1 MLLTSMDIDAA
12 YEADF
17 NHWYDREHLIER
29 VAIDGFLEARRYVAH
44 EASPK
49 YLALYST
56 KTFEVLESDAYRHA
70 LANQTD
76 WSKINIARFRHMIR
90 GVARITASRGQGRG
104 AVLGL
109 LRLRPEPLTG
119 EALRAG
125 LLAQFTPETLDGIVS
140 MHLLEN
146 DPALSRPLTVDPA
159 APNAGDADWFVL
171 IDGTSVDAV
180 RRAMADRFDAAIR
193 VAGATRVGAGIYT
206 LLWDLARAD
215 LAG

>member
-1 MLLTSMDIDAA
+1 MLLTSMDVDAA
-12 YEADF
+12 YEEDF
-17 NHWYDREHLIER
+17 NRWYDREHLIER

-119 EALRAG
+119 DALRAG

-146 DPALSRPLTVDPA
+146 DPALSRPLTA
-159 APNAGDADWFVL
+159 APDSGEADWFVL
-171 IDGTSVDAV
+171 IDGTSIDAV

-193 VAGATRVGAGIYT
+193 SARTTRVNAGIYT
-206 LLWDLARAD
+206 LMWDLARAD
-215 LAG
+215 LVG